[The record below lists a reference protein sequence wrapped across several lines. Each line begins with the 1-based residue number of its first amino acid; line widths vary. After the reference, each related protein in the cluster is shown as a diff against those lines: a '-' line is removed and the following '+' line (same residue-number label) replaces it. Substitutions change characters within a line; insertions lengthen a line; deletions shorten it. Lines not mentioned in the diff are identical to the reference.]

1 MENNLDLLE
10 LLEIAREISLQK
22 LKDCQLTIDKLKKE
36 GDETSIEKIKNEV
49 IPSYEKIFLAMDD
62 TIKDFSSNLS
72 IDFERINLVDIE
84 NFIKDLL
91 IKNKFDKIQIEEQI
105 VQRKNLKLNSASI
118 IVKNL
123 YKYKL
128 DEFKKLKYKLEDKI
142 KFLTK
147 REEKLNSA
155 LADAIQEQEQMEI
168 VEKLLPLVKII
179 ER

>member
-1 MENNLDLLE
+1 
-10 LLEIAREISLQK
+10 
-22 LKDCQLTIDKLKKE
+22 
-36 GDETSIEKIKNEV
+36 
-49 IPSYEKIFLAMDD
+49 MDD

-72 IDFERINLVDIE
+72 IDFERINLFDIE

-118 IVKNL
+118 VVKNL

-128 DEFKKLKYKLEDKI
+128 DEFKKLKYRLEDKI

-168 VEKLLPLVKII
+168 VEKLLPLREDYRKIKENLKECEKNI
-179 ER
+179 KLLEDILEKRWHYEIYGTTHRDDLKKIFYDVFSK

>member
-1 MENNLDLLE
+1 
-10 LLEIAREISLQK
+10 
-22 LKDCQLTIDKLKKE
+22 
-36 GDETSIEKIKNEV
+36 
-49 IPSYEKIFLAMDD
+49 MDD

-72 IDFERINLVDIE
+72 IDFERINLFDIE

-118 IVKNL
+118 VVKNL

-128 DEFKKLKYKLEDKI
+128 DEFKKLKYRLEDKI

-168 VEKLLPLVKII
+168 VEKLLPLREDYRKIKENLKECEKNI
-179 ER
+179 KLLEDILEKKMAL

>member
-1 MENNLDLLE
+1 
-10 LLEIAREISLQK
+10 
-22 LKDCQLTIDKLKKE
+22 
-36 GDETSIEKIKNEV
+36 
-49 IPSYEKIFLAMDD
+49 MDD

-168 VEKLLPLVKII
+168 VEKLLPLRKDYRKIKENLKECEKNI
-179 ER
+179 KLLEDILEKRWHYEIYGTTHRDDLKKFFVMYFQNDFNN